1 MAAETRILGIL
12 VKNRQKNSIKV
23 QDTFTKFGCSIRT
36 RLGINVSRD
45 YKVDDAGL
53 ILLELTGEVKEMEK
67 LENEL
72 KKLEGVEVNKMV
84 FE

>member
-1 MAAETRILGIL
+1 M
-12 VKNRQKNSIKV
+12 KV

-45 YKVDDAGL
+45 YEVHDAGL
-53 ILLELTGEVKEMEK
+53 ILLELTGDVTEMEK
-67 LENEL
+67 LENAL
-72 KKLEGVEVNKMV
+72 KELEGVEVNKMV